1 MRRPTR
7 EMVRC
12 YARYAQSL
20 IVTSRKAMLV
30 WWDVDCGD
38 FLVLPAKSRA
48 ARVLTD
54 RLDDDHLCCYVGV
67 FDPSA
72 TRGELVDALESH
84 AAGKMRG
91 AE

>member
-7 EMVRC
+7 DQVRC
-12 YARYAQSL
+12 YAGNVQAL

-30 WWDVDCGD
+30 WWDLDDGHFAVM
-38 FLVLPAKSRA
+38 PANSRA
-48 ARVLTD
+48 GRLLTD

-72 TRGELVDALESH
+72 TRNELVEALESH

-91 AE
+91 AA